1 MPEQKKFATYDDFFA
16 YYLQEHSNRRN
27 RILHAVG
34 TLLGLAIVVA
44 AFAFRH
50 PIYALAWPVAGYG
63 FAWIGH
69 FLIEGNKP
77 ATLQHP
83 YWSFISDFRMLWLMA
98 TGRLQLRSGNNS
110 RSRGA
115 D

>member
-1 MPEQKKFATYDDFFA
+1 LPEQRKFATYDEFFA
-16 YYLQEHSNRRN
+16 YYLREHSDHRN

-44 AFAFRH
+44 AFVFRH
-50 PIYALAWPVAGYG
+50 PVYALAWPVAGYG

-77 ATLQHP
+77 ATYQHP
-83 YWSFISDFRMLWLMA
+83 LWSFISDFRMLWLMA
-98 TGRLQLRSGNNS
+98 TGRLQRRPENNS
-110 RSRGA
+110 RSAA